1 MMVEPLREV
10 PGIQSQNLP
19 GTHDEGLLVGDAA
32 QLGSGGHAG
41 AALNEDKCDTVD
53 DEHQGHG
60 NAVVQMSIQ
69 PIIQQQAPRNRSRD
83 AGYNDL
89 APQTHHWPAEMPG
102 KTGIPAIVGAE
113 RPQLFEMVTTDRQNR
128 AQLDDHAEHLHK
140 LGAETE
146 FKNLLR

>member
-1 MMVEPLREV
+1 MRL
-10 PGIQSQNLP
+10 S
-19 GTHDEGLLVGDAA
+19 LV
-32 QLGSGGHAG
+32 
-41 AALNEDKCDTVD
+41 VV
-53 DEHQGHG
+53 GHG
-60 NAVVQMSIQ
+60 NAIVQMSIQ
-69 PIIQQQAPRNRSRD
+69 PIIQQQAQNRSRD

-113 RPQLFEMVTTDRQNR
+113 RPQLFEIENDDRQNR

-146 FKNLLR
+146 FKNLLRKDHVAGTGNRQPFGNALDDAIRHRAQKI